1 MILNNKYY
9 LILDTSDELLTIGLS
24 DGEKLIYSICEY
36 CQKQHS
42 KVLVSTIKKILFL
55 NNIVFDD
62 LKGIIITSGPGSF
75 VGVRISLTVAKIFS
89 FVLNIPIFT
98 ISTLRANSI
107 VGCKNIVL
115 LDAKNNRTYI
125 GVFDENG
132 YMLENKIINNEEVEI
147 YINKYNFFKIVCKT
161 DYLQLEKKN
170 NDITIIRDNFLRNVH
185 YFLKNNEMIVL

>member
-24 DGEKLIYSICEY
+24 DGEKLIYSICEC

-42 KVLVSTIKKILFL
+42 KVLVIAIKKILFS

-62 LKGIIITSGPGSF
+62 LKGIIITSSPGSF
-75 VGVRISLTVAKIFS
+75 VGIRISLTVAKIFS

-132 YMLENKIINNEEVEI
+132 YMLENKTINNEEVEI
-147 YINKYNFFKIVCKT
+147 YISKYNFFKIVCKT

-170 NDITIIRDNFLRNVH
+170 NDVTIIRDNFLRNVH